1 MSGLSDDQTPVR
13 RRDTVTITTS
23 EIGKVFDA
31 FNTVSAQLKVQG
43 QALEN
48 VKSLLQDLTAEL
60 KELKEDRRVR
70 LEKVESL
77 QEKNAVDDG
86 KIPPEIS
93 VSLKIMI
100 VIFTYGLLDI

>member
-1 MSGLSDDQTPVR
+1 MSGSDDQTPVR

-43 QALEN
+43 QALES

-60 KELKEDRRVR
+60 QEVKEDRRVL
-70 LEKVESL
+70 LEKIESL
-77 QEKNAVDDG
+77 QENNAIDDG